1 MASPAAPQPKLQKV
15 MVAVDESECSHH
27 ALEWALRNLAAS
39 IAPPLLVITVQPLLP
54 LGYVSAASFGS
65 PLGIPV
71 VAPELIKSMQE
82 QQQQLSQALIDKANQ
97 ICAQHGVA
105 VETMIKTGDPKEM
118 ICEAAEESRV
128 DLLIVGSHSRG
139 PVQRLFLGSVSNY
152 CMHHCKC
159 PVLVVKKQ
167 GRIGWYSDN

>member
-1 MASPAAPQPKLQKV
+1 MASPSAPARGPGPKLQKV
-15 MVAVDESECSHH
+15 MVAVDESDCSHH
-27 ALEWALRNLAAS
+27 ALEWALRNLAPT
-39 IAPPLLVITVQPLLP
+39 IAPPLLVLTVQPLLP

-65 PLGIPV
+65 PLGTPV
-71 VAPELIKSMQE
+71 VAPELIQSMQE
-82 QQQQLSQALIDKANQ
+82 QQQQLSKALLDKAKQ

-105 VETMIKTGDPKEM
+105 VETMIKVGDPKEM
-118 ICEAAEESRV
+118 ICEAAEESKV

-152 CMHHCKC
+152 CMHHSKC

-167 GRIGWYSDN
+167 E